1 MADSSNNGLAHPIAV
16 LEPVVA
22 QFADGKTGVTRA
34 DIWALAAM
42 VGADAADHGHAEPIS
57 FTQNWYGRQTCE
69 QANTVCQN
77 AAGSVVACS
86 ATAGPARSLPPPTL
100 NSSGVFA
107 FFANNF
113 GFNERQTVAIMGAH
127 TVGRALKN
135 VRSSQRQVATILNRP
150 LSNIAPIIP

>member
-1 MADSSNNGLAHPIAV
+1 
-16 LEPVVA
+16 
-22 QFADGKTGVTRA
+22 
-34 DIWALAAM
+34 
-42 VGADAADHGHAEPIS
+42 
-57 FTQNWYGRQTCE
+57 
-69 QANTVCQN
+69 
-77 AAGSVVACS
+77 
-86 ATAGPARSLPPPTL
+86 L